1 MAQVL
6 TLVVLGTAG
15 YVAWSKFLAWERA
28 GRRELVVGAVL
39 AVLLADLLLY
49 ASQND
54 VPIGV
59 FRLAVF
65 GQSFRLPEIVLVLAL
80 VARLVVHGGAR
91 RVGPVGLALL
101 AWCLWYALS
110 GVFGIFNG
118 HDPKDVLYEAK
129 AILYI
134 GGGVALLTGVDLG
147 RMVSPRAIGR
157 WFVAVG
163 VLTVVMFPLT
173 MRESYYPVALPGL
186 EVDHLG
192 EIGADGSSALVILAI
207 AALMIEGVRRRR
219 RSLIALAAV
228 PMLFSVFSGTQRAAM
243 LALASAL
250 VALVV
255 FALGP
260 TWRRRVRAHPTTIFL
275 GLVAVAA
282 VAAGVALVEIRQGER
297 LPVAAVYEDSF
308 EATGKQQSADV
319 RLLLWRQGDELFDE
333 RPLLGHGLGV
343 PVEVRVPLTNRVID
357 SGFHNI
363 GYDLVTRTG
372 LFGVGL
378 FVLAIALGGG
388 GGLLACPPPPDA
400 RVAALAAAAIVG
412 AASLLTKG
420 MFEDVLD
427 KHRLSILLGLLL
439 GCMVA
444 AGRAVRDHHDV
455 DEDAVDAEIEL
466 RHGIGAE
473 VPAWS

>member
-1 MAQVL
+1 MGQVL
-6 TLVVLGTAG
+6 TLVVLATGAL
-15 YVAWSKFLAWERA
+15 VAWSKFLTWERA
-28 GRRELVVGAVL
+28 GRRELVVAAVL
-39 AVLLADLLLY
+39 AVLMADLLLY

-54 VPIGV
+54 VPIGL
-59 FRLAVF
+59 FRLGIA
-65 GQSFRLPEIVLVLAL
+65 GQSFRLPELVLVMGLA
-80 VARLVVHGGAR
+80 ARYVVHGGPK

-101 AWCLWYALS
+101 AWGFWYALA
-110 GVFGIFNG
+110 GVFGYFNG
-118 HDPKDVLYEAK
+118 HAVEDILYEAK

-134 GGGVALLTGVDLG
+134 GGGVALMSGVDLG
-147 RMVSPRAIGR
+147 RLVSPRAIGR

-163 VLTVVMFPLT
+163 VLTLVMFPLT
-173 MRESYYPVALPGL
+173 MRETYYPVSLPGL
-186 EVDHLG
+186 QVDHLG

-207 AALMIEGVRRRR
+207 AVLLIEGVRRQR

-243 LALASAL
+243 LALASAM

-260 TWRRRVRAHPTTIFL
+260 TWRHRVRAHPTTIFL
-275 GLVAVAA
+275 ALAALAA
-282 VAAGVALVEIRQGER
+282 VAVGVALVEVRQGER

-333 RPLLGHGLGV
+333 HPFLGHGLGV

-363 GYDLVTRTG
+363 GYDLATRTG
-372 LFGVGL
+372 LIGVAL
-378 FVLAIALGGG
+378 FALAVGMCVRE
-388 GGLLACPPPPDA
+388 GLLAWRRHADG

-439 GCMVA
+439 GCMVT
-444 AGRAVRDHHDV
+444 AGRAVREHRDV
-455 DEDAVDAEIEL
+455 DEDADDAELEL
-466 RHGIGAE
+466 RRGVGTE

>member
-1 MAQVL
+1 MAAAL
-6 TLVVLGTAG
+6 TLVGLLTGG
-15 YVAWSKFLAWERA
+15 YLAWSRFLLWERT

-39 AVLLADLLLY
+39 AVLMADLLLY

-54 VPIGV
+54 VPVGL
-59 FRLAVF
+59 FRLAVA
-65 GQSFRLPEIVLVLAL
+65 GQSFRLPELVLVLAL
-80 VARLVVHGGAR
+80 AARLVVHGGPK
-91 RVGPVGLALL
+91 RVAPVGLALG
-101 AWCLWYALS
+101 AFCLWYAIS
-110 GVFGIFNG
+110 GVFGWFAG

-147 RMVSPRAIGR
+147 RMVTPRALGR
-157 WFVAVG
+157 WFLALG
-163 VLTVVMFPLT
+163 ALTVVMFPLT
-173 MRESYYPVALPGL
+173 MRESYYPIALPGL
-186 EVDHLG
+186 EVTHLG
-192 EIGADGSSALVILAI
+192 EIGADASSTLVIMAI
-207 AALMIEGVRRRR
+207 VGLLVEGVRRRR
-219 RSLIALAAV
+219 RSLIALAAM
-228 PMLFSVFSGTQRAAM
+228 PMLLSVFSGTQRAAM

-250 VALVV
+250 VALVL

-260 TWRRRVRAHPTTIFL
+260 TWRRRLRTPPTTVFL
-275 GLVAVAA
+275 ALAALAA

-319 RLLLWRQGDELFDE
+319 RLLLWRQADQYYDE

-363 GYDLVTRTG
+363 GYDIVTRAG
-372 LFGVGL
+372 LFGLGL
-378 FVLAIALGGG
+378 LVLAIGLCVRE
-388 GGLLACPPPPDA
+388 GLLAWRRHADA
-400 RVAALAAAAIVG
+400 RVAALAAAAVVG

-439 GCMVA
+439 GVMVA
-444 AGRAVRDHHDV
+444 AGRAVRDHRDV
-455 DEDAVDAEIEL
+455 DEDAEGSEVDL
-466 RHGIGAE
+466 SLGVGE

>member
-6 TLVVLGTAG
+6 TLVVLATAG
-15 YVAWSKFLAWERA
+15 YAAWSKFIAWERTD
-28 GRRELVVGAVL
+28 RRELVVAAVF

-54 VPIGV
+54 VPVGL
-59 FRLAVF
+59 FRLGLF
-65 GQSFRLPEIVLVLAL
+65 GQSFRLPELVLLLAL
-80 VARLVVHGGAR
+80 AARLVVHGGPKR
-91 RVGPVGLALL
+91 SGPVGLALV
-101 AWCLWYALS
+101 AFCLWYAVS
-110 GVFGIFNG
+110 GIFGLFNG
-118 HDPKDVLYEAK
+118 HDAKDVLYEAK

-134 GGGVALLTGVDLG
+134 GGGVALMTGVDLG
-147 RMVSPRAIGR
+147 RLVSPRAIGR
-157 WFVAVG
+157 WFVALG
-163 VLTVVMFPLT
+163 VLVLVMFPMT
-173 MRESYYPVALPGL
+173 MKETYYPISLPGL
-186 EVDHLG
+186 QVTHLG
-192 EIGADGSSALVILAI
+192 EIGADASSVLVIIAI
-207 AALMIEGVRRRR
+207 AALLVEGVRRQRR
-219 RSLIALAAV
+219 TLIGVAAV

-275 GLVAVAA
+275 ALAALAA
-282 VAAGVALVEIRQGER
+282 VAAGVALVDVRQGER
-297 LPVAAVYEDSF
+297 LPVASVYQDSF

-319 RLLLWRQGDELFDE
+319 RLLLWRQARGLYDE

-363 GYDLVTRTG
+363 GWDLVTRAGLVGLG
-372 LFGVGL
+372 LFA
-378 FVLAIALGGG
+378 FAIGMCVRE
-388 GGLLACPPPPDA
+388 GLLAWRKHADA
-400 RVAALAAAAIVG
+400 RVAALAAAAVVG

-439 GCMVA
+439 GVMVT
-444 AGRAVRDHHDV
+444 AGRTVRDGRDV
-455 DEDAVDAEIEL
+455 DEDAASPEPVL
-466 RHGIGAE
+466 RRGARPE
-473 VPAWS
+473 VAAWS